1 MLFSFGEPK
10 NYKVTSCSNLRVSI
24 FFFFLA
30 ELGFSCSVQVFIAVC
45 GFSLVVVS
53 GGYSL
58 LLVV

>member
-1 MLFSFGEPK
+1 MLFSFGEPS

-24 FFFFLA
+24 FFFLA